1 MRLAKFISPR
11 FSFLFF
17 ISLLL
22 CGPLSAQTPT
32 IKQQDSMF
40 LVHPGQERVQ
50 KLKKSFSKAFVD
62 FVGNDLS
69 LFGALS
75 LNKQSIND
83 HGITAPINY
92 AFDAVNSNTF
102 KPGYSG
108 GFRIDGIYKEKHRY
122 SFSLAVN
129 SVNTGSEYKNKYTIA
144 PFIGDYTHFKADNK
158 YTTISIAAHYKMLLP
173 VNDMRKYKF
182 YAIAGPSLDY
192 KISTIS
198 KEQLINGAGNRAF
211 INADLGA
218 EFDNKGYYI
227 LYAHYK
233 LGANMT
239 NSSVPVQLNRF
250 EIGMSIKAKDLF

>member
-1 MRLAKFISPR
+1 MSYC
-11 FSFLFF
+11 S
-17 ISLLL
+17 SNVT
-22 CGPLSAQTPT
+22 AQS
-32 IKQQDSMF
+32 IKDKKKDEIY
-40 LVHPGQERVQ
+40 LNHPIKDKVQ
-50 KLKKSFSKAFVD
+50 KIKKSFSKAFVD

-122 SFSLAVN
+122 SLSLAVN
-129 SVNTGSEYKNKYTIA
+129 RVSTGSDYKNKYTIA
-144 PFIGDYTHFKADNK
+144 PFTGDYTHFKADNQF
-158 YTTISIAAHYKMLLP
+158 TTISIAAHYKKLLP

-239 NSSVPVQLNRF
+239 SSSVPVQLNRF